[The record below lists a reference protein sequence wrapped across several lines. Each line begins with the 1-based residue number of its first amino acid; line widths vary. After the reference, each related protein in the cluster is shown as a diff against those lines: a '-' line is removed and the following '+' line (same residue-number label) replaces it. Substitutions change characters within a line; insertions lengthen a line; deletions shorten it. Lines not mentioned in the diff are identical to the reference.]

1 MTDRAVSGDDET
13 VAVEP
18 ESAAIEAD
26 ATPETDGTAE
36 TGATPE
42 TDGTAPETDTVK
54 PATTG
59 TDWSRVLAYGI
70 LPGLVLLLALAAA
83 YLKFVD
89 DSVRT
94 DDAVR
99 TETVQ
104 AATDSTI
111 KLLSYTPDQ
120 VEQQL
125 GDARN
130 LTTGPFRDT
139 YGALINEVVIPGAK
153 EKQIA
158 ATASVPQ
165 AAAVSADPD
174 RAVVLVFVNQSVVV
188 GTEAPANTASSV
200 RVTMDKV
207 DDQWL
212 VSGFDPV

>member
-1 MTDRAVSGDDET
+1 MTDRTVPGDDET
-13 VAVEP
+13 AAVEP
-18 ESAAIEAD
+18 ESTAIEAD
-26 ATPETDGTAE
+26 TTPETADTPPAAGTA
-36 TGATPE
+36 
-42 TDGTAPETDTVK
+42 TAHAAP
-54 PATTG
+54 G
-59 TDWSRVLAYGI
+59 TDWTRVLAYGI

-94 DDAVR
+94 DDEVR
-99 TETVQ
+99 TETVK
-104 AATDSTI
+104 AASDSTV

-120 VEQQL
+120 VERQL

-130 LTTGPFRDT
+130 LITGPFLDT
-139 YGALINEVVIPGAK
+139 YTALINDVVIPGAK

-188 GTEAPANTASSV
+188 GTAAPANTASSV

-207 DDQWL
+207 DDRWL
-212 VSGFDPV
+212 ISGFDPV

>member
-1 MTDRAVSGDDET
+1 MTDRAVSGDDDT
-13 VAVEP
+13 AAVEP
-18 ESAAIEAD
+18 ESTAIEAD
-26 ATPETDGTAE
+26 TTPETEDT
-36 TGATPE
+36 TPTPE
-42 TDGTAPETDTVK
+42 TAK
-54 PATTG
+54 TTG
-59 TDWSRVLAYGI
+59 TDWTRALAYGI

-99 TETVQ
+99 TETVK

-125 GDARN
+125 GDARS
-130 LTTGPFRDT
+130 LITGPFLDT
-139 YGALINEVVIPGAK
+139 YTALINDVVIPGAK

-212 VSGFDPV
+212 ISGFDPV

>member
-1 MTDRAVSGDDET
+1 MTDRTVSGDDESA
-13 VAVEP
+13 AVEP
-18 ESAAIEAD
+18 ESTAIEAD
-26 ATPETDGTAE
+26 TTPETQDSTPDAE
-36 TGATPE
+36 TEAATP
-42 TDGTAPETDTVK
+42 ASH
-54 PATTG
+54 G
-59 TDWSRVLAYGI
+59 TDWTRVLAYGI

-104 AATDSTI
+104 AATDHTI

-130 LTTGPFRDT
+130 LTAGQFRDT
-139 YGALINEVVIPGAK
+139 YTALINDVVIPGAR

-188 GTEAPANTASSV
+188 GSEAPANTASSV

-212 VSGFDPV
+212 ISGFDPV

>member
-1 MTDRAVSGDDET
+1 MTDRTIPGDDET
-13 VAVEP
+13 AAVEP
-18 ESAAIEAD
+18 ESTAIEAD
-26 ATPETDGTAE
+26 TTPETADNPPAPGTA
-36 TGATPE
+36 
-42 TDGTAPETDTVK
+42 TAHAAP
-54 PATTG
+54 G
-59 TDWSRVLAYGI
+59 TDWTRVLAYGI

-94 DDAVR
+94 DDEVR

-104 AATDSTI
+104 AASDSTV

-130 LTTGPFRDT
+130 LITGPFLDT
-139 YGALINEVVIPGAK
+139 YTALINDVVIPGAK

-188 GTEAPANTASSV
+188 GTAAPANTASSV

-207 DDQWL
+207 DDRWL
-212 VSGFDPV
+212 ISGFDPV

>member
-1 MTDRAVSGDDET
+1 MTDRDET
-13 VAVEP
+13 AAVEP
-18 ESAAIEAD
+18 ESTAIEAD
-26 ATPETDGTAE
+26 TTPGPETATTHATP
-36 TGATPE
+36 
-42 TDGTAPETDTVK
+42 
-54 PATTG
+54 G
-59 TDWSRVLAYGI
+59 TDWTRVLAYGI

-99 TETVQ
+99 TETVK
-104 AATDSTI
+104 AATDSTV

-130 LTTGPFRDT
+130 LITGPFLDT
-139 YGALINEVVIPGAK
+139 YTALINDVVIPGAK

-207 DDQWL
+207 DDRWL
-212 VSGFDPV
+212 ISGFDPV

>member
-1 MTDRAVSGDDET
+1 MTDRTVPGDDET
-13 VAVEP
+13 AAVEP
-18 ESAAIEAD
+18 ESTAIEAD
-26 ATPETDGTAE
+26 TTPETAHTPPAVGTA
-36 TGATPE
+36 TTHATP
-42 TDGTAPETDTVK
+42 
-54 PATTG
+54 G
-59 TDWSRVLAYGI
+59 TDWTRVLAYGI

-94 DDAVR
+94 DDEVR

-104 AATDSTI
+104 AASDSTV

-130 LTTGPFRDT
+130 LITGPFLDT
-139 YGALINEVVIPGAK
+139 YTALINDVVIPGAK

-165 AAAVSADPD
+165 AAAVSAGPD

-188 GTEAPANTASSV
+188 GNAAPANTASSV

-207 DDQWL
+207 DDRWL
-212 VSGFDPV
+212 ISGFDPV

>member
-1 MTDRAVSGDDET
+1 MTDRPVSGDDET
-13 VAVEP
+13 TAAEP
-18 ESAAIEAD
+18 ESTAIEAD
-26 ATPETDGTAE
+26 TTTEAPDTTAETADTTPETAAPDT
-36 TGATPE
+36 TPTSHATP
-42 TDGTAPETDTVK
+42 
-54 PATTG
+54 G
-59 TDWSRVLAYGI
+59 TDWTRVLAYGI

-99 TETVQ
+99 IETVK

-130 LTTGPFRDT
+130 LITGPFLDAYT
-139 YGALINEVVIPGAK
+139 ELINNVVIPGAK

-212 VSGFDPV
+212 ISGFDPV